1 MENSS
6 KRRRLRAPSP
16 AMVVA
21 CIALAITLSGVA
33 YAALP
38 SNSVGTAQ
46 LKNGAVTT
54 PKLANN
60 AVATAKI
67 QAGAVTA
74 AKIAKNAV
82 TNAKI
87 ANGAVSGAKIADGAV
102 TSAKIADDAVGTDQI
117 ADGSIT
123 EDDLE
128 AGLLDVKDDSVGTDQ
143 LQDDAVNSAKIE
155 DGSIM
160 NDDLADDSV
169 DGWKILDGSIDGDD
183 IGEGAI
189 GAEQIADES
198 ITADKI
204 DQSTLDQVDAAML
217 GGFTADDFMKA
228 PEAGS
233 DAFVGS
239 GLGWIDAD
247 GLSLSRVQATYE
259 GRTTWCTRTGAQI
272 STEPAA
278 TFDLH
283 LPQGAI
289 ISEINVDYL
298 DDAGSTAANGV
309 VRITRQPIFSG
320 SGDGVNQTVFEAS
333 LANTTTAGAAG
344 IGTSI
349 RVPVGF
355 PGFPN
360 TPPIDNLTYSYSV
373 TAHPGALTGVGYCTA
388 RVIYQLP

>member
-33 YAALP
+33 FAAERSLADVP
-38 SNSVGTAQ
+38 NNSVSTVKIQ
-46 LKNGAVTT
+46 NGAVTT
-54 PKLANN
+54 
-60 AVATAKI
+60 AKI
-67 QAGAVTA
+67 RNGAVT
-74 AKIAKNAV
+74 
-82 TNAKI
+82 TAKI
-87 ANGAVSGAKIADGAV
+87 ANGAVTNPKLANGAVSAAKIANGAV
-102 TSAKIADDAVGTDQI
+102 TGAKIADDAVGTDQI

-128 AGLLDVKDDSVGTDQ
+128 AGLLDVQDDSVGTDQ

-183 IGEGAI
+183 IGEGTI
-189 GAEQIADES
+189 GTEQIADES
-198 ITADKI
+198 ITAEDI
-204 DQSTLDQVDAAML
+204 DQSSLDQVDAAML

-239 GLGWIDAD
+239 GLGWVDAD
-247 GLSLSRVQATYE
+247 GLSLSRVQGTYE
-259 GRTTWCTRTGAQI
+259 GRTTWCTRPGAQI

-278 TFDLH
+278 TIDVH

-289 ISEINVDYL
+289 VTELNIDFL
-298 DDAGSTAANGV
+298 DDAGSTASNGV
-309 VRITRQPIFSG
+309 ARLTRQPIFSN
-320 SGDGVNQTVFEAS
+320 SGDAV
-333 LANTTTAGAAG
+333 NTTLLETTLGNQATAGNPS
-344 IGTSI
+344 IGTAI
-349 RVPVGF
+349 RVPAGF

-360 TPPIDNLTYSYSV
+360 MPPIDNLTYSYSITV
-373 TAHPGALTGVGYCTA
+373 HPGALTGVGYCTA